1 MSNLIPKYEHH
12 LQPFWDGL
20 QPGDLIAV
28 ARDNSFH
35 PGVFRKYTSRVT
47 KAIWVKTSSTVQ
59 IYWEP
64 EEHDDQF
71 VRSYRAFTQNYS
83 GKYIEVEDCPERLH
97 YYDLTVWE
105 MFDGSVQLPTA
116 SYTQSDSYHRVLPY
130 PLEMLSAPEFQI
142 YNHIRELMQLPP
154 VKRQK

>member
-12 LQPFWDGL
+12 LQSFWDGL

-28 ARDNSFH
+28 ARDNAFV
-35 PGVFRKYTSRVT
+35 PGVFRKVT
-47 KAIWVKTSSTVQ
+47 ERNTRSIWVKISGSIQ
-59 IYWEP
+59 MYWKP
-64 EEHDDQF
+64 TEHEDLF
-71 VRSYRAFTQNYS
+71 KPSWRAHTRPYGARHILVDN
-83 GKYIEVEDCPERLH
+83 CPVKIQ
-97 YYDLTVWE
+97 YYDLNVFQAVKGE
-105 MFDGSVQLPTA
+105 LQLPYA

-142 YNHIRELMQLPP
+142 YNHIRELMKLPP